1 MTDVQRRTVLKGVA
15 AATGVALAAGPFQG
29 FFASASAAPVAA
41 DGRFPGY
48 GPLVG
53 KPDMRDGVVRLRLPR
68 GFRYRSFDPTG
79 ALLTDGTVIPG
90 RHDGMAAF
98 AGPGS
103 LYTLVR
109 NHEVNGPVGAFGD
122 PSEAYD
128 PLTGGGTTTVEVD
141 GFGNVSRSFVSLN
154 GTQNNCSGGPMPWGS
169 WVTCEETINGD
180 DVGPD
185 FTGQSNEG
193 LRKHGYLFEVPV
205 GGVAAPGT
213 PVRRAGRF
221 SHESV
226 AWDAGT
232 QALYQSEDNFAFPS
246 GFYRYLPPSDPMRVG
261 RLLDG
266 GKLEMLAVTNE
277 TNADLAGVYEP
288 APAVGSRFPVRWVRI
303 PNPDPTFRGTPPN
316 DTALQAVGLQGFA
329 QGAAKFSRLEG
340 TIADRGRIYFTS
352 TQGGTPPPDEPL
364 PSGGY
369 GKGRGQIWAYDTRGK
384 FLELLY
390 ESPSKEVLDFPDNVT
405 TSRRGSLVIC
415 EDGGEGNFLRGLTTG
430 GILFDFAQNA
440 IAGQENDEFAGS
452 TFSPDFHTLFVNI
465 QSSNGLSFAIWGPW
479 EIGGFR

>member
-1 MTDVQRRTVLKGVA
+1 MTDVRRRTFLKGAA
-15 AATGVALAAGPFQG
+15 AATGATLAAGPFQG
-29 FFASASAAPVAA
+29 FFAAASASPPAA
-41 DGRFPGY
+41 DGPFPGY
-48 GPLVG
+48 GPLSPR
-53 KPDMRDGVVRLRLPR
+53 PDLRDGVVRLRLPR

-98 AGPGS
+98 SGPGD
-103 LYTLVR
+103 LYTLIR

-122 PSEAYD
+122 PGTAYD
-128 PLTGGGTTTVEVD
+128 PKTGGGTTTVEVD

-154 GTQNNCSGGPMPWGS
+154 GTQMNCSGGPMPWGA
-169 WVTCEETINGD
+169 WITCEETVNGN

-185 FTGQSNEG
+185 FTGQSNVG
-193 LRKHGYLFEVPV
+193 LKKHGYIFEVPV
-205 GGVAAPGT
+205 GSTAAAT
-213 PVRRAGRF
+213 PIRSAGRF
-221 SHESV
+221 AHESV

-232 QALYQSEDNFAFPS
+232 QALYMSEDNFAFPS
-246 GFYRYLPPSDPMRVG
+246 GFYRYLPPADPMVVG

-266 GKLEMLAVTNE
+266 GQLQMLAVTNE
-277 TNADLAGVYEP
+277 TNADLAGVVEP
-288 APAVGSRFPVRWVRI
+288 APAVGARFPVRWVTLPD
-303 PNPDPTFRGTPPN
+303 PNPKFRGTPVN
-316 DTALQAVGLQGFA
+316 DVALQAVGLQGFS

-352 TQGGTPPPDEPL
+352 TQGGTPPAGEPL

-369 GKGRGQIWAYDTRGK
+369 GKGRGQIWAYDTRG

-405 TSRRGSLVIC
+405 TSQSGSLVIC
-415 EDGGEGNFLRGLTTG
+415 EDGGEGNFLRGLTRDGT
-430 GILFDFAQNA
+430 LFDFAQNA

-452 TFSPDFHTLFVNI
+452 TSSPDFRTLFVNI
-465 QSSNGLSFAIWGPW
+465 QSGNGLSFAIWGPW
-479 EIGGFR
+479 DIGGFR